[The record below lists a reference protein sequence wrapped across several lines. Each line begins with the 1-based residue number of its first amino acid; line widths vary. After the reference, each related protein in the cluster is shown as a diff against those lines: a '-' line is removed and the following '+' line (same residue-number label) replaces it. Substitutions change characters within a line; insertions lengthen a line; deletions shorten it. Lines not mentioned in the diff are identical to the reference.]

1 MGKKSL
7 CIYFLL
13 LFVVNSTFAQ
23 RKKKTQQ
30 VRSPQQELFYHDKT
44 YLSEIKSV
52 EFYNTKEEQSLPLIR
67 LSTNE
72 SIHLS
77 FDDLRADIRRF
88 YFSIEHCDIH
98 WKKSNLSSLEYT
110 SGYGE
115 DQIINISRSLNTL
128 QSYTHY
134 QINFPTENTRPLLS
148 GNYLLKV
155 YEDAD
160 KRRLILTRRF
170 YVLDEKVKMTVR
182 QVASTEIKNR
192 KSNQK
197 IEVAV
202 NTQALTINNPSS
214 DVKVMVMQNNRPDV
228 QLWDEKPSLIKDKE
242 LMYNH
247 PNQFNFPGGQEF
259 LYTDL
264 RSFRLPSTMI
274 RKIDIDSLTRLSLL
288 ADKYL
293 DNSTYSEVI
302 DENGRFY
309 IRNLDQQG
317 QSELLADYAEL
328 QFTLQADVEP
338 TREIFLLGSFNNF
351 NRDKE
356 SRMRYDQ
363 ESKSWKINILLKQGV
378 YDYLYATDNPP
389 SFYETKN
396 TYQIFAYYRNPR
408 LNRDE
413 IVGFHQIN

>member
-7 CIYFLL
+7 GIYFLL
-13 LFVVNSTFAQ
+13 LFFANSSFAQ
-23 RKKKTQQ
+23 RKKKNQQ
-30 VRSPQQELFYHDKT
+30 ARSPQQELVYHDKN

-52 EFYNTKEEQSLPLIR
+52 EFYNNEDEQSLPLIR
-67 LSTNE
+67 LGTNE
-72 SIHLS
+72 LLHLS

-88 YFSIEHCDIH
+88 YFSIEHCDVH
-98 WKKSNLSSLEYT
+98 WKKSNLSPLEYT

-115 DQIINISRSLNTL
+115 DQIKNISRSLNTL

-134 QINFPTENTRPLLS
+134 QANFPTENTRPLIS

-160 KRRLILTRRF
+160 KKRLVVTRRF
-170 YVLDEKVKMTVR
+170 YILDEKAKVMAKRIAPV
-182 QVASTEIKNR
+182 EIKNR
-192 KSNQK
+192 KSHQK

-202 NTQALTINNPSS
+202 HTQALTINNPAS
-214 DVKVMVMQNNRPDV
+214 DFKVMVMQNNRPDV
-228 QLWDEKPSLIKDKE
+228 QLLDEKPSMIRERELI
-242 LMYNH
+242 YNH
-247 PNQFNFPGGQEF
+247 PNQFNFAGGQEF

-264 RSFRLPSTMI
+264 RSFRLQSSMI
-274 RKIDIDSLTRLSLL
+274 RKIEIDTLTRISLL
-288 ADKYL
+288 EDNYL
-293 DNSTYSEVI
+293 NNATYSEVI

-317 QSELLADYAEL
+317 QSELLADYAEVR
-328 QFTLQADVEP
+328 FSLQAVDS
-338 TREIFLLGSFNNF
+338 TSKIYLLGSFNNF
-351 NRDKE
+351 NRDGE
-356 SRMRYDQ
+356 SRMRYDT
-363 ESKSWKINILLKQGV
+363 ESKSWKINMLLKQGV
-378 YDYLYATDNPP
+378 YDYLYATDCSP

-396 TYQIFAYYRNPR
+396 TYQVFVYYRNPR